1 MKNVWRGLVVG
12 ALTGAGVGLVLDGLE
27 RSGRV
32 GRELAEQ
39 GRDKL
44 AEAHL
49 GTRAHDAATD
59 IADSVRS
66 DLAPAAK
73 DALASATKTVKE
85 EVGPKVDAA
94 RDAVGPK
101 IDAATRAVRDKAG
114 G

>member
-12 ALTGAGVGLVLDGLE
+12 ALTGAGVGLVLDALD
-27 RSGRV
+27 RSGRI

-49 GTRAHDAATD
+49 GARAHDAATD
-59 IADSVRS
+59 LADSVRS

-85 EVGPKVDAA
+85 EVGPRVDTVKDVVGPKVDAA
-94 RDAVGPK
+94 A
-101 IDAATRAVRDKAG
+101 RAVRDKAG